1 MLCTFRIFD
10 FHFLVFFLL
19 MSSPRLKVG
28 LYAFL
33 VAAVFVLASYRL
45 LRRSDSAA
53 PTKDQVLIGTML
65 QGLTA
70 AHYQPEKVDD
80 AFSKRVFDLYLKH
93 LDYRKQFLLATD
105 VAQLRRYQTRI
116 DDEVKGGTHEFLDL
130 STKLMAD
137 RTKEMQGLYRELLAK
152 PFDFTVDETFQTDF
166 EKAAFPADKAA
177 QRELWRKLLK
187 YETLSRVSEMMEAQE
202 KAKQAKPTGATAA
215 PAAANAS
222 APTEAEPIRT
232 PAQMEAEARK
242 RVLKYYDEQFDEIK
256 ETDANERLATYA
268 NTIAN
273 TYDPHTEYFA
283 PKAKEDFDYEM
294 TGRFEGIGATLK
306 EKDGLIYIEEIIP
319 GSASARQ
326 GDLKKGDAILR
337 VAQGAAEPV
346 SIEGWHTAKAVTL
359 IRGKKGSEVRLTVK
373 KPDGST
379 KIIPIIRDVVVVDE
393 KYAQSSVITEKGQK
407 IGYLRLP
414 GFYADFNDNGGRSS
428 SDDVKKELAKL
439 NAEGVK
445 GLVMD
450 LRFNGGGSLSDAVS
464 MAGLFL
470 ESGPMV
476 QVRDGQG
483 RTQVLTDNDPRVQYN
498 GPLVILVNKYSASAS
513 EILAAAIQD
522 YHRGIIM
529 GSTSTYGKGTVQRI
543 FDLDDAL
550 PTELNS
556 IKPIGSLKLT
566 TQKFYRVNGGSTQF
580 KGVASDIVVPD
591 LYSYLDQGEKESDY
605 PLKWDEIQPARYRS
619 WGDAPNLEKLRASS
633 KSRVATNSSFKVMD
647 EMVNSMRKRKDE
659 TTVSLKLSAYR
670 AEQQQSKAI
679 SDRYEAAQKTATALN
694 FSPLAADVSALGGDS
709 VKVNRAARFTKGLK
723 KDITIGEAV
732 AVIQD
737 ELSK

>member
-1 MLCTFRIFD
+1 
-10 FHFLVFFLL
+10 

-45 LRRSDSAA
+45 LRRADSAA

-65 QGLTA
+65 QGLSA

-80 AFSKRVFDLYLKH
+80 NFSKRVFDLYLKH
-93 LDYRKQFLLATD
+93 LDYRKQFLLASD
-105 VAQLRRYQTRI
+105 VEQLRRYQTQI
-116 DDEVKGGTHEFLDL
+116 DDEVKNGTHEFLDL
-130 STKLMAD
+130 STKLMND
-137 RTKEMQGLYRELLAK
+137 RTKEMQGLYREILAK
-152 PFDFTVDETFQTDF
+152 PFDFTVDESFQTDF
-166 EKAAFPADKAA
+166 EKAPFPADKAA

-202 KAKQAKPTGATAA
+202 KAKVAKPSVATAA
-215 PAAANAS
+215 PAAANAA
-222 APTEAEPIRT
+222 APTAAEPVRT
-232 PAQMEAEARK
+232 PAEMEAEARK
-242 RVLKYYDEQFDEIK
+242 RVLKYYDEQFTEMSDV
-256 ETDANERLATYA
+256 DANERLATYA

-306 EKDGLIYIEEIIP
+306 EKDGLIYIEEIMP

-326 GDLKKGDAILR
+326 GELKKGDAILR

-346 SIEGWHTAKAVTL
+346 SVEGWHTAKAVTL

-379 KIIPIIRDVVVVDE
+379 KIISIIRDVVVVDE
-393 KYAQSSVITEKGQK
+393 KYAQSSVITDKGQK

-414 GFYADFNDNGGRSS
+414 GFYADFNDTGGRSS
-428 SDDVKKELAKL
+428 ADDVKKELAKL

-445 GLVMD
+445 GVVMD

-464 MAGLFL
+464 MAGLFMP
-470 ESGPMV
+470 SGPMV

-483 RTQVLTDNDPRVQYN
+483 HTQVLTDNDPRVQYS

-522 YHRGIIM
+522 YHRGVIM

-543 FDLDDAL
+543 FDLDEAL
-550 PTELNS
+550 PSELNNV
-556 IKPIGSLKLT
+556 KPIGSLKLT

-591 LYSYLDQGEKESDY
+591 LYSYLDEGEKESDY
-605 PLKWDEIQPARYRS
+605 PLKWDEIQPARYRAWDS
-619 WGDAPNLEKLRASS
+619 APALDKLRANS
-633 KSRVATNSSFKVMD
+633 KGRIATNPSFKVMD
-647 EMVNSMRKRKDE
+647 EMVKSMRKRKDE
-659 TTVSLKLSAYR
+659 TVVSLKLSSYR
-670 AEQQQSKAI
+670 AEQQQAKAI
-679 SDRYEAAQKTATALN
+679 SDRYEAAQKTTTDLA
-694 FSPLAADVSALGGDS
+694 FSPLSADVRAVNGDT
-709 VKVNRAARFTKGLK
+709 VKVNRAARFTRGLK

-737 ELSK
+737 QL

>member
-1 MLCTFRIFD
+1 
-10 FHFLVFFLL
+10 
-19 MSSPRLKVG
+19 MSFPRLKVG

-45 LRRSDSAA
+45 MRRADSAV
-53 PTKDQVLIGTML
+53 PSKGQVLIGTML
-65 QGLTA
+65 QGLTQ
-70 AHYQPEKVDD
+70 AHYQPEKIDD
-80 AFSKRVFDLYLKH
+80 NFSKRVFDLYLKH

-105 VAQLRRYQTRI
+105 VDQLRRYQTEI
-116 DDEVKGGTHEFLDL
+116 DDQVKRGSSEFLDL
-130 STKLMAD
+130 STKLITE
-137 RTKEMQGLYRELLAK
+137 RTKEMQSLYREILAK
-152 PFDFTVDETFQTDF
+152 PFDFTVEETFQTDF
-166 EKAAFPADKAA
+166 EKAPFPVNKVA
-177 QRELWRKLLK
+177 QREMWRKLLK
-187 YETLSRVSEMMEAQE
+187 YETLSRMSEMIEAQE
-202 KAKQAKPTGATAA
+202 KAKEAKLSAATAA
-215 PAAANAS
+215 PSAANPE
-222 APTEAEPIRT
+222 APTAAEPVRT

-242 RVLKYYDEQFDEIK
+242 RVLKYYDDQFTDLS

-294 TGRFEGIGATLK
+294 TGRFEGIGATLR
-306 EKDGLIYIEEIIP
+306 EKDGLIYVDEIIP
-319 GSASARQ
+319 GSASSRQ
-326 GDLKKGDAILR
+326 GDLKKGDAIIR
-337 VAQGAAEPV
+337 VAQGMAEPV
-346 SIEGWHTAKAVTL
+346 SIEGWRTAKAVTL

-379 KIIPIIRDVVVVDE
+379 KVIPIIRDVVVVDE
-393 KYAQSSVITEKGQK
+393 KYAQSSIITDKGQK

-445 GLVMD
+445 GVIFD
-450 LRFNGGGSLSDAVS
+450 LRFNGGGSLTDAVS
-464 MAGLFL
+464 MAGLFM

-498 GPLVILVNKYSASAS
+498 GPLVVLVNKYSASAS
-513 EILAAAIQD
+513 EILAAAVQD
-522 YHRGIIM
+522 YRRGVVM

-543 FDLDDAL
+543 FDLDEAL
-550 PTELNS
+550 PAELNS
-556 IKPIGSLKLT
+556 VKPIGSLKLT

-580 KGVASDIVVPD
+580 KGVMSDIVIPD
-591 LYSYLDQGEKESDY
+591 LYSYLDQGEKEMDY
-605 PLKWDEIQPARYRS
+605 PLKWDEIQPARFRP
-619 WGDAPNLEKLRASS
+619 WNNPPAIDKLRANS
-633 KSRVATNSSFKVMD
+633 KARVANNPSFKVME
-647 EMVNSMRKRKDE
+647 EMVKSMRKRKDE
-659 TTVSLKLSAYR
+659 TTVSLKLSTYR
-670 AEQQQSKAI
+670 AEQQQAKAI
-679 SDRYEAAQKTATALN
+679 SDRYEAAQKTATGLA
-694 FSPLAADVSALGGDS
+694 FSPLAADVRAVGGDT
-709 VKVNRAARFTKGLK
+709 VKVNRASRYTKALK

-737 ELSK
+737 EIK

>member
-1 MLCTFRIFD
+1 
-10 FHFLVFFLL
+10 
-19 MSSPRLKVG
+19 MSFPRLKVG

-45 LRRSDSAA
+45 FRRADSVV
-53 PTKDQVLIGTML
+53 PSKDQVLIGIML
-65 QGLTA
+65 QGLTS

-93 LDYRKQFLLATD
+93 LDPRKQFLLATD
-105 VAQLRRYQTRI
+105 VEQLRRYQTQI
-116 DDEVKGGTHEFLDL
+116 DDEVKNGTHEFLDL
-130 STKLMAD
+130 STKLMAQ
-137 RTKEMQGLYRELLAK
+137 RTTEMQALYREILAK
-152 PFDFTVDETFQTDF
+152 PFDFSTEESLQTDF
-166 EKAAFPADKAA
+166 EKAPFPADKAA
-177 QRELWRKLLK
+177 QHELWRKLLK
-187 YETLSRVSEMMEAQE
+187 YETLSRVAEMMDAQE
-202 KAKQAKPTGATAA
+202 KAKDAKPTGATAA
-215 PAAANAS
+215 PAAANAA
-222 APTEAEPIRT
+222 APTAAEPVRT
-232 PAQMEAEARK
+232 PVQMEIEARK
-242 RVLKYYDEQFDEIK
+242 RVLKSYDEQFEDDNV
-256 ETDANERLATYA
+256 DANERLTNYA
-268 NTIAN
+268 NAIAN

-294 TGRFEGIGATLK
+294 TGRFEGIGATLREK
-306 EKDGLIYIEEIIP
+306 EGLIYVDEIIP

-326 GDLKKGDAILR
+326 GDLKKGDALLR

-346 SIEGWHTAKAVTL
+346 SIEGWRTAKAVTL

-379 KIIPIIRDVVVVDE
+379 KIISIIRDVVVVDE
-393 KYAQSSVITEKGQK
+393 KYAQSSVITDKGQK

-445 GLVMD
+445 GVIMD
-450 LRFNGGGSLSDAVS
+450 LRFNGGGSLTDAVS
-464 MAGLFL
+464 MAGLFM

-483 RTQVLTDNDPRVQYN
+483 RTQVLTDNDPHVQYS
-498 GPLVILVNKYSASAS
+498 GPLVLLVNKYSASAS

-522 YHRGIIM
+522 YHRGVIM

-543 FDLDDAL
+543 FDLDEAL
-550 PTELNS
+550 PAELNS
-556 IKPIGSLKLT
+556 VKPIGSLKLT

-580 KGVASDIVVPD
+580 KGVVSDIVVPD

-605 PLKWDEIQPARYRS
+605 PLKWDEIQPARYRP
-619 WGDAPNLEKLRASS
+619 WDAAPALEKLRTNS
-633 KSRVATNSSFKVMD
+633 KVRVANNPSFKVMD
-647 EMVNSMRKRKDE
+647 EMVKSMRKRKDE

-670 AEQQQSKAI
+670 AEQAESKAI
-679 SDRYEAAQKTATALN
+679 SDRYEAAQKTTTALA
-694 FSPLAADVSALGGDS
+694 FSPLSADVRALGGDT
-709 VKVNRAARFTKGLK
+709 VKVNRAARFTKSLK

-732 AVIQD
+732 SVIQD
-737 ELSK
+737 ELK

>member
-1 MLCTFRIFD
+1 
-10 FHFLVFFLL
+10 
-19 MSSPRLKVG
+19 MSLPRLKVG

-45 LRRSDSAA
+45 FRRSDSAV
-53 PTKDQVLIGTML
+53 PSKEQVLIGLML
-65 QGLTA
+65 SGLSSQ
-70 AHYQPEKVDD
+70 HYQPEKVDD

-105 VAQLRRYQTRI
+105 VEQLRRYQTQI

-130 STKLMAD
+130 STKLMSE
-137 RTKEMQGLYRELLAK
+137 RTKEMQGLYREVLAK
-152 PFDFTVDETFQTDF
+152 PFDFTTDESFQTDF
-166 EKAAFPADKAA
+166 EKAAFPVDKAA

-202 KAKQAKPTGATAA
+202 KAKIAKPSAATAA
-215 PAAANAS
+215 PAAANTA
-222 APTEAEPIRT
+222 APTAAEPVRT

-242 RVLKYYDEQFDEIK
+242 RVLKYYDEQFEDLNDID
-256 ETDANERLATYA
+256 TNERLATYA

-326 GDLKKGDAILR
+326 GDLTKGDALLR

-346 SIEGWHTAKAVTL
+346 SIEGWRTAKAVTL

-379 KIIPIIRDVVVVDE
+379 KIVPIIRDVVVVDE
-393 KYAQSSVITEKGQK
+393 KYAQSSVITDKGQK

-445 GLVMD
+445 GVIMD
-450 LRFNGGGSLSDAVS
+450 LRFNGGGSLTDAVS
-464 MAGLFL
+464 MAGLFMD
-470 ESGPMV
+470 SGPMV

-483 RTQVLTDNDPRVQYN
+483 RTTVLTDNDPRVQYS
-498 GPLVILVNKYSASAS
+498 GPLVVLVNKYSASAS

-522 YHRGIIM
+522 YHRGVIM

-543 FDLDDAL
+543 FDLDEAL
-550 PTELNS
+550 PAELNS
-556 IKPIGSLKLT
+556 VKPIGSLKLT

-580 KGVASDIVVPD
+580 KGVVSDIVVPD

-605 PLKWDEIQPARYRS
+605 PLKWDEIQPARYRA
-619 WGDAPNLEKLRASS
+619 WNTPPALDKLRANS
-633 KSRVATNSSFKVMD
+633 KARVASNPGFKVMD
-647 EMVNSMRKRKDE
+647 EMVKSMRKRKDE

-670 AEQQQSKAI
+670 AEQQESKTV
-679 SDRYEAAQKTATALN
+679 SDRYDAAQKTTTALA
-694 FSPLAADVSALGGDS
+694 FSPLAADVRALGGDT
-709 VKVNRAARFTKGLK
+709 VKINRAARVTKSLK

-732 AVIQD
+732 SVIQD
-737 ELSK
+737 ELK

>member
-1 MLCTFRIFD
+1 
-10 FHFLVFFLL
+10 
-19 MSSPRLKVG
+19 MSFPRLKVG

-33 VAAVFVLASYRL
+33 VTAVFVLASYRL
-45 LRRSDSAA
+45 YRRADSAA
-53 PTKDQVLIGTML
+53 PSKDQVLIGIML
-65 QGLTA
+65 QGLTS

-93 LDYRKQFLLATD
+93 LDYRKQFLLGTD
-105 VAQLRRYQTRI
+105 IEQLRRYQTQI

-130 STKLMAD
+130 STKLMAE
-137 RTKEMQGLYRELLAK
+137 RTKAMQGLYREILAK
-152 PFDFTVDETFQTDF
+152 PFDFTTDESFQTDF
-166 EKAAFPADKAA
+166 EKASFPADQAA

-187 YETLSRVSEMMEAQE
+187 YETLSRVSEMMEAQT
-202 KAKQAKPTGATAA
+202 KAKEAKPTAATAA
-215 PAAANAS
+215 PAAANTA
-222 APTEAEPIRT
+222 APTVAEPVRT
-232 PAQMEAEARK
+232 PIQMEAEARK
-242 RVLKYYDEQFDEIK
+242 RVLKYYDEQFEDINDI
-256 ETDANERLATYA
+256 DANERLATYA

-294 TGRFEGIGATLK
+294 TGRFEGIGATLR
-306 EKDGLIYIEEIIP
+306 EKDGLIYVDEIIP

-326 GDLKKGDAILR
+326 GDLKKGDALIR
-337 VAQGAAEPV
+337 VAQAAAEPV
-346 SIEGWHTAKAVTL
+346 SIEGWRTAKAVTL

-393 KYAQSSVITEKGQK
+393 KYAQSSIITDKGQK

-445 GLVMD
+445 GVVLD
-450 LRFNGGGSLSDAVS
+450 LRFNGGGSLTDAVS
-464 MAGLFL
+464 MAGLFMD
-470 ESGPMV
+470 SGPMV

-483 RTQVLTDNDPRVQYN
+483 RTTVLTDNDPRVQYS
-498 GPLVILVNKYSASAS
+498 GPLVVLVNKYSASAS

-522 YHRGIIM
+522 YHRGVIM

-543 FDLDDAL
+543 FDLDEAL
-550 PTELNS
+550 PSELS
-556 IKPIGSLKLT
+556 SVKPIGSLKLT

-580 KGVASDIVVPD
+580 KGVLSDIVVPD

-605 PLKWDEIQPARYRS
+605 PLKWDEIQPARYRP
-619 WGDAPNLEKLRASS
+619 WGAAPAIEKLRANS
-633 KSRVATNSSFKVMD
+633 KLRVAGNPSFKVMD
-647 EMVNSMRKRKDE
+647 EMVKSMRKRKDE
-659 TTVSLKLSAYR
+659 STVSLNMSSYLV
-670 AEQQQSKAI
+670 EQRESKAI
-679 SDRYEAAQKTATALN
+679 SDRYEAAQKTTTGLA
-694 FSPLAADVSALGGDS
+694 FSPLAADVRAVGGDT
-709 VKVNRAARFTKGLK
+709 VKVNRAARFTKSLK

-737 ELSK
+737 ELK

>member
-1 MLCTFRIFD
+1 
-10 FHFLVFFLL
+10 
-19 MSSPRLKVG
+19 MSFPRLKVG

-45 LRRSDSAA
+45 FRRADSAV
-53 PTKDQVLIGTML
+53 PSKDQVLIGIML
-65 QGLTA
+65 QGLTS

-105 VAQLRRYQTRI
+105 VEQLRRYQTQI
-116 DDEVKGGTHEFLDL
+116 DDEVKNGTHEFLDL

-137 RTKEMQGLYRELLAK
+137 RTKEMQGLYREILAK
-152 PFDFTVDETFQTDF
+152 PFDFTTDESFQTDF
-166 EKAAFPADKAA
+166 EKAPFPADKAA

-187 YETLSRVSEMMEAQE
+187 FETLSRVSEMMEAQE
-202 KAKQAKPTGATAA
+202 KAKVAKPSGATAA
-215 PAAANAS
+215 PAAANAA
-222 APTEAEPIRT
+222 APTAAEPVRT
-232 PAQMEAEARK
+232 PAQMETEARK
-242 RVLKYYDEQFDEIK
+242 RVLKYYDEQFEDLNDI
-256 ETDANERLATYA
+256 DANDRLATYA

-294 TGRFEGIGATLK
+294 TGRFEGIGATLR
-306 EKDGLIYIEEIIP
+306 EKDGLIYVDEIIP

-326 GDLKKGDAILR
+326 GDLKKGDALLR

-346 SIEGWHTAKAVTL
+346 SIEGWRTAKAVTL

-373 KPDGST
+373 KADGST

-393 KYAQSSVITEKGQK
+393 KYAQSSIITDKGQK

-445 GLVMD
+445 GVIMD
-450 LRFNGGGSLSDAVS
+450 LRFNGGGSLTDAVS
-464 MAGLFL
+464 MAGLFMD
-470 ESGPMV
+470 SGPMV

-483 RTQVLTDNDPRVQYN
+483 RTTVLTDNDPRVQYS
-498 GPLVILVNKYSASAS
+498 GPLVLLVNKYSASAS

-522 YHRGIIM
+522 YHRGVIM
-529 GSTSTYGKGTVQRI
+529 GSTTTYGKGTVQRI
-543 FDLDDAL
+543 FDLDEAL
-550 PTELNS
+550 PAELS
-556 IKPIGSLKLT
+556 SVKPIGSLKLT

-591 LYSYLDQGEKESDY
+591 LYSYSDDGEKESDY
-605 PLKWDEIQPARYRS
+605 PLKWDEIQPARYRP
-619 WGDAPNLEKLRASS
+619 WDAAPAIEKLRANS
-633 KSRVATNSSFKVMD
+633 KVRVASNPSFRVMD
-647 EMVNSMRKRKDE
+647 EMVKSMRKRKDE
-659 TTVSLKLSAYR
+659 TTVSLKLTAYR
-670 AEQQQSKAI
+670 AEQQESKAI
-679 SDRYEAAQKTATALN
+679 SDRYDAAQKTSTALV
-694 FSPLAADVSALGGDS
+694 FSPLAADLRALGGDT
-709 VKVNRAARFTKGLK
+709 VKINRAARTTKGLK
-723 KDITIGEAV
+723 KDVTIGEAV
-732 AVIQD
+732 SVIQD
-737 ELSK
+737 ELK

>member
-1 MLCTFRIFD
+1 
-10 FHFLVFFLL
+10 
-19 MSSPRLKVG
+19 MSLPRLKVG

-45 LRRSDSAA
+45 FRRSDSAV
-53 PTKDQVLIGTML
+53 PSKEQVLIGLML
-65 QGLTA
+65 SGLSSQ
-70 AHYQPEKVDD
+70 HYQPEKVDD

-105 VAQLRRYQTRI
+105 VEQLRRYQTQI

-130 STKLMAD
+130 STKLMSE
-137 RTKEMQGLYRELLAK
+137 RTKEMQGLYREVLAK
-152 PFDFTVDETFQTDF
+152 PFDFTTDESFQTDF
-166 EKAAFPADKAA
+166 EKAAFPVDKAA

-202 KAKQAKPTGATAA
+202 KAKIAKPSAATAA
-215 PAAANAS
+215 PAAANTA
-222 APTEAEPIRT
+222 APTAAEPVRT

-242 RVLKYYDEQFDEIK
+242 RVLKYYDEQFEDLNDID
-256 ETDANERLATYA
+256 TNERLATYA

-326 GDLKKGDAILR
+326 GDLTKGDALLR

-346 SIEGWHTAKAVTL
+346 SIEGWRTAKAVTL

-379 KIIPIIRDVVVVDE
+379 KIVPIIRDVVVVDE
-393 KYAQSSVITEKGQK
+393 KYAQSSVITDKGQK

-445 GLVMD
+445 GVIMD
-450 LRFNGGGSLSDAVS
+450 LRFNGGGSLTDAVS
-464 MAGLFL
+464 MAGLFMD
-470 ESGPMV
+470 SGPMV

-483 RTQVLTDNDPRVQYN
+483 RTTVLTDNDPRVQYS
-498 GPLVILVNKYSASAS
+498 GPLVVLVNKYSASAS

-522 YHRGIIM
+522 YHRGVIM

-543 FDLDDAL
+543 FDLDEAL
-550 PTELNS
+550 PAELNS
-556 IKPIGSLKLT
+556 VKPIGSLKLT

-580 KGVASDIVVPD
+580 KGVVSDIVVPD

-605 PLKWDEIQPARYRS
+605 PLKWDEIQPARYRA
-619 WGDAPNLEKLRASS
+619 WNAAPALDKLRANS
-633 KSRVATNSSFKVMD
+633 KARVASNPGFKVMD
-647 EMVNSMRKRKDE
+647 EMVKSMRKRKDE

-670 AEQQQSKAI
+670 AEQQESKTV
-679 SDRYEAAQKTATALN
+679 SDRYDAAQKTTTALA
-694 FSPLAADVSALGGDS
+694 FSPLAADVRALGGDT
-709 VKVNRAARFTKGLK
+709 VKINRAARVTKSLK

-732 AVIQD
+732 SVIQD
-737 ELSK
+737 ELK

>member
-1 MLCTFRIFD
+1 
-10 FHFLVFFLL
+10 
-19 MSSPRLKVG
+19 MSFPRLKVG

-45 LRRSDSAA
+45 FRRADSAA

-65 QGLTA
+65 QGLTQ
-70 AHYQPEKVDD
+70 AHYQPEKLDD
-80 AFSKRVFDLYLKH
+80 VFSKRVFDLYLKH
-93 LDYRKQFLLATD
+93 LDYRKQFLTGAD
-105 VAQLRRYQTRI
+105 VEQLRRYQNQI
-116 DDEVKGGTHEFLDL
+116 DDEVKNGTHEFLDL
-130 STKLMAD
+130 STKLMAE
-137 RTKEMQGLYRELLAK
+137 RTKEMQGLYREILAK
-152 PFDFTVDETFQTDF
+152 PFDFSTDESFQTDF

-187 YETLSRVSEMMEAQE
+187 YETLSRVSEMMDA
-202 KAKQAKPTGATAA
+202 QAKSKEAKPSIATAA
-215 PAAANAS
+215 PSAANAA
-222 APTEAEPIRT
+222 APTKAEPVRT
-232 PAQMEAEARK
+232 PAQMEVEARK
-242 RVLKYYDEQFDEIK
+242 RVLKYYDEQFEDFADID
-256 ETDANERLATYA
+256 TNERLATYA

-294 TGRFEGIGATLK
+294 TGRFEGIGATLR
-306 EKDGLIYIEEIIP
+306 EKDGLIYVDEIIP

-326 GDLKKGDAILR
+326 GDLKKGDALLR
-337 VAQGAAEPV
+337 VAQAAAEPV
-346 SIEGWHTAKAVTL
+346 SIEGWRTAKAVTL

-445 GLVMD
+445 GIIMD
-450 LRFNGGGSLSDAVS
+450 LRFNGGGSLTDAVS
-464 MAGLFL
+464 MAGLFM

-498 GPLVILVNKYSASAS
+498 GPLVLLVNKYSASAS

-522 YHRGIIM
+522 YHRGVIM

-543 FDLDDAL
+543 IDLDDAL
-550 PTELNS
+550 PSELNS
-556 IKPIGSLKLT
+556 VKPIGSLKLT

-580 KGVASDIVVPD
+580 KGVISDIVVPD

-605 PLKWDEIQPARYRS
+605 PLKWDEIQPARYRP
-619 WGDAPNLEKLRASS
+619 WDAAPAIDKLRANS
-633 KSRVATNSSFKVMD
+633 KIRVANNPSFKVMD
-647 EMVNSMRKRKDE
+647 EMVKSMRKRKDE
-659 TTVSLKLSAYR
+659 TVISLNINSYR
-670 AEQQQSKAI
+670 AEQMQSKAI
-679 SDRYEAAQKTATALN
+679 SDRYDAAQKTNTALA
-694 FSPLAADVSALGGDS
+694 FAPLAADVRALGGDT
-709 VKVNRAARFTKGLK
+709 VKVNRATRVTKGLR

-737 ELSK
+737 ELKK

>member
-1 MLCTFRIFD
+1 
-10 FHFLVFFLL
+10 
-19 MSSPRLKVG
+19 MSFPRLKVG

-45 LRRSDSAA
+45 FRRADSAV
-53 PTKDQVLIGTML
+53 PSKEQVLIGTML
-65 QGLTA
+65 QGLSA

-93 LDYRKQFLLATD
+93 LDYRKQFLLASD
-105 VAQLRRYQTRI
+105 VEQLRRYQTQI
-116 DDEVKGGTHEFLDL
+116 DDEVKNGTHEFLDL

-137 RTKEMQGLYRELLAK
+137 RTKEMQGLYRDILAK
-152 PFDFTVDETFQTDF
+152 PFDFTTDETFQTDF

-187 YETLSRVSEMMEAQE
+187 YETLSRVSEMMEAQD
-202 KAKQAKPTGATAA
+202 KAKEAKPSGATAA
-215 PAAANAS
+215 PAAADAS
-222 APTEAEPIRT
+222 APTAAEPVRT

-242 RVLKYYDEQFDEIK
+242 RVLKYYDDQFEEISD
-256 ETDANERLATYA
+256 TDANERLATYA

-294 TGRFEGIGATLK
+294 TGRFEGIGATLR

-337 VAQGAAEPV
+337 VAQSAAEPV

-393 KYAQSSVITEKGQK
+393 KYAQSSIITEKGQK

-428 SDDVKKELAKL
+428 SEDVKKELAKL

-445 GLVMD
+445 GIVMD

-464 MAGLFL
+464 MAGLFMP
-470 ESGPMV
+470 SGPMV

-483 RTQVLTDNDPRVQYN
+483 HTQVLTDNDPRVQYS
-498 GPLVILVNKYSASAS
+498 GPLVLLVNKYSASAS
-513 EILAAAIQD
+513 EILAAAVQD
-522 YHRGIIM
+522 YHRGVIM

-543 FDLDDAL
+543 FDLDEAL
-550 PTELNS
+550 PSELNS
-556 IKPIGSLKLT
+556 VKPIGSLKLT

-580 KGVASDIVVPD
+580 KGVVSDIVVPD
-591 LYSYLDQGEKESDY
+591 LYSYLDEGEKESDY
-605 PLKWDEIQPARYRS
+605 PLKWDEIQPARYRT
-619 WGDAPNLEKLRASS
+619 WDAAPALDKLRAGS
-633 KSRVATNSSFKVMD
+633 KARVATNPSFKVMD
-647 EMVNSMRKRKDE
+647 EMVKSMRKRKDE
-659 TTVSLKLSAYR
+659 TTISLKLSAYR
-670 AEQQQSKAI
+670 AEQQESKVI
-679 SDRYEAAQKTATALN
+679 SDRYEAAQKTNTALA
-694 FSPLAADVSALGGDS
+694 FSPLAADVRAVNGDT
-709 VKVNRAARFTKGLK
+709 VKVNRAARFTRSLK

-737 ELSK
+737 EIK

>member
-1 MLCTFRIFD
+1 
-10 FHFLVFFLL
+10 
-19 MSSPRLKVG
+19 MSFPRLKVG

-45 LRRSDSAA
+45 FRRADSAA
-53 PTKDQVLIGTML
+53 PSKDQVLIGTML
-65 QGLTA
+65 QGLTQ

-93 LDYRKQFLLATD
+93 LDYRKQFLLTSD
-105 VAQLRRYQTRI
+105 VEQLRRYQTKI
-116 DDEVKGGTHEFLDL
+116 DDEVKAGTHEFLDL
-130 STKLMAD
+130 STTLMAQ
-137 RTKEMQGLYRELLAK
+137 RTKEMQGLYREILAK
-152 PFDFTVDETFQTDF
+152 PFDFTTEESFQTDF
-166 EKAAFPADKAA
+166 EKAAFPADKAT

-187 YETLSRVSEMMEAQE
+187 YETLSRVSEMMDAQE
-202 KAKQAKPTGATAA
+202 KAKEAKPSGATAA
-215 PAAANAS
+215 PAAANAA
-222 APTEAEPIRT
+222 APTAAEPVRT

-242 RVLKYYDEQFDEIK
+242 RVLKYYDEQFEDLND
-256 ETDANERLATYA
+256 TDLNERLTNYA
-268 NTIAN
+268 NAIAN

-294 TGRFEGIGATLK
+294 TGRFEGIGATLREK
-306 EKDGLIYIEEIIP
+306 EGLIYVDEIIP

-326 GDLKKGDAILR
+326 GDLKKGDALLR

-346 SIEGWHTAKAVTL
+346 SIEGWRTAKAVTL

-393 KYAQSSVITEKGQK
+393 KYAQSSVITDKGQK

-445 GLVMD
+445 GVIMD
-450 LRFNGGGSLSDAVS
+450 LRFNGGGSLTDAVS
-464 MAGLFL
+464 MAGLFMD
-470 ESGPMV
+470 SGPMV

-483 RTQVLTDNDPRVQYN
+483 RTTVLTDNDPRVQYS
-498 GPLVILVNKYSASAS
+498 GPLVLLVNKYSASAS
-513 EILAAAIQD
+513 EILAAAVQD
-522 YHRGIIM
+522 YHRGVIM

-543 FDLDDAL
+543 FDLDEAL
-550 PTELNS
+550 PAELS
-556 IKPIGSLKLT
+556 SVKPIGSLKLT

-580 KGVASDIVVPD
+580 KGVMSDIVVPD

-605 PLKWDEIQPARYRS
+605 PLKWDEIQPARYRP
-619 WGDAPNLEKLRASS
+619 WDAAPALDKLRANS
-633 KSRVATNSSFKVMD
+633 KVRVAANPSFKVMD
-647 EMVNSMRKRKDE
+647 EMVKSMRKRKDE
-659 TTVSLKLSAYR
+659 TTVSLKISSYR
-670 AEQQQSKAI
+670 AEQLESKAV
-679 SDRYEAAQKTATALN
+679 SDRYEAAQKTTTALA
-694 FSPLAADVSALGGDS
+694 FSPLAADVRALGGDT
-709 VKVNRAARFTKGLK
+709 VKVNRAARVTKGLK

-737 ELSK
+737 EIKN

>member
-1 MLCTFRIFD
+1 MTF
-10 FHFLVFFLL
+10 
-19 MSSPRLKVG
+19 PRLKVG

-45 LRRSDSAA
+45 MRRADTTV
-53 PTKDQVLIGTML
+53 PTKEQVLIGTML
-65 QGLTA
+65 QGLSQ
-70 AHYQPEKVDD
+70 AHYQPEKIDD
-80 AFSKRVFDLYLKH
+80 NFSKRVFDLYLKH

-105 VAQLRRYQTRI
+105 VEQLRQYQTKI
-116 DDEVKGGTHEFLDL
+116 DDEVKNGTREFLDL
-130 STKLMAD
+130 STKLLAE
-137 RTKEMQGLYRELLAK
+137 RTKEMQGLYRDILAQ
-152 PFDFTVDETFQTDF
+152 PFDFTTDESFQTDF

-202 KAKQAKPTGATAA
+202 KAKEAKPSTATAA
-215 PAAANAS
+215 PAAANAA
-222 APTEAEPIRT
+222 APTAAEPVRT
-232 PAQMEAEARK
+232 PTQMEVEARK
-242 RVLKYYDEQFDEIK
+242 RVLKYYDDQFAEMADV
-256 ETDANERLATYA
+256 DANERLATYA

-283 PKAKEDFDYEM
+283 PQAKEDFDYEM
-294 TGRFEGIGATLK
+294 TGRFEGIGATLR
-306 EKDGLIYIEEIIP
+306 EKDGLIYIEDIMP

-326 GDLKKGDAILR
+326 GELTKGDAILR
-337 VAQGAAEPV
+337 VAQAAAEPV

-379 KIIPIIRDVVVVDE
+379 KIIPIIRDVVVVED
-393 KYAQSSVITEKGQK
+393 KYAQSSIITDKNQK

-445 GLVMD
+445 GIVMD

-464 MAGLFL
+464 MAGLFMP
-470 ESGPMV
+470 SGPMV

-483 RTQVLTDNDPRVQYN
+483 RTQVLTDNDPRVQYG

-522 YHRGIIM
+522 YHRGVIM

-543 FDLDDAL
+543 FDLDEAL
-550 PTELNS
+550 PSELNS
-556 IKPIGSLKLT
+556 VKPIGSLKLT

-580 KGVASDIVVPD
+580 KGVVSDIVVPD
-591 LYSYLDQGEKESDY
+591 LYSYLDEGEKESDY
-605 PLKWDEIQPARYRS
+605 PLKWDEIQAARYHP
-619 WGDAPNLEKLRASS
+619 WDAAPALDKLRASS
-633 KSRVATNSSFKVMD
+633 KARIATNPSFKVMD
-647 EMVNSMRKRKDE
+647 EMVKSMRKRKDE
-659 TTVSLKLSAYR
+659 TVVSLKLSAYR
-670 AEQQQSKAI
+670 AEQQEAKAI
-679 SDRYEAAQKTATALN
+679 SDRYEAAQKTTTSLA
-694 FSPLAADVSALGGDS
+694 FSPLAANVRAVNGDT
-709 VKVNRAARFTKGLK
+709 VKVNRAARFTHSLK

-737 ELSK
+737 EL

>member
-1 MLCTFRIFD
+1 
-10 FHFLVFFLL
+10 
-19 MSSPRLKVG
+19 MSFPRLKVG

-33 VAAVFVLASYRL
+33 VTAVFVLASYRL
-45 LRRSDSAA
+45 FRRADSAV
-53 PTKDQVLIGTML
+53 PSKDQVLIGLML
-65 QGLTA
+65 QGLSA
-70 AHYQPEKVDD
+70 QHYQPEKIDD

-93 LDYRKQFLLATD
+93 LDYRKQFLRAPD
-105 VAQLRRYQTRI
+105 VEQLRRYQTAI
-116 DDEVKGGTHEFLDL
+116 DDEVKRGSHEFLDL
-130 STKLMAD
+130 STRLMAE
-137 RTKEMQGLYRELLAK
+137 RIKEMQGLYREILAK

-166 EKAAFPADKAA
+166 EKAPFPADKAA
-177 QRELWRKLLK
+177 QREQWRKLLK
-187 YETLSRVSEMMEAQE
+187 FETLSRVSEMMEAQD
-202 KAKQAKPTGATAA
+202 KAKEAKPNAATAA
-215 PAAANAS
+215 PSAANAN
-222 APTEAEPIRT
+222 APTAAEPPRT

-242 RVLKYYDEQFDEIK
+242 RVLKYYDEQFTEFNDI
-256 ETDANERLATYA
+256 DANERLATYA

-294 TGRFEGIGATLK
+294 TGRFEGIGATLREK
-306 EKDGLIYIEEIIP
+306 EGLIYVDDIVP

-326 GDLKKGDAILR
+326 GELKKGDAIIR
-337 VAQGAAEPV
+337 VAQGQAEPV
-346 SIEGWHTAKAVTL
+346 SIEGWRTAKAVTL

-379 KIIPIIRDVVVVDE
+379 KVIPIIRDVVVVEE
-393 KYAQSSVITEKGQK
+393 KYAQSSVINDKGQK

-445 GLVMD
+445 GLIVD
-450 LRFNGGGSLSDAVS
+450 LRFNGGGSLTDAVS
-464 MAGLFL
+464 MAGLFM

-483 RTQVLTDNDPRVQYN
+483 RTQVLTDNDPHVQYS
-498 GPLVILVNKYSASAS
+498 GPLVVLVNKYSASAS

-522 YHRGIIM
+522 YRRGVVM

-543 FDLDDAL
+543 FDLDEAL
-550 PTELNS
+550 PAELNNV
-556 IKPIGSLKLT
+556 KPIGSLKLT

-580 KGVASDIVVPD
+580 KGVMSDIVVPD
-591 LYSYLDQGEKESDY
+591 LYSYLDEGEKESDY
-605 PLKWDEIQPARYRS
+605 PLKWDEIQPARYRP
-619 WGDAPNLEKLRASS
+619 WNTPPALAKLQANS
-633 KSRVATNSSFKVMD
+633 KARVASNPSFKVMN

-659 TTVSLKLSAYR
+659 TIVSLKLSTYR

-679 SDRYEAAQKTATALN
+679 SDRYEAAQKSATALA
-694 FSPLAADVSALGGDS
+694 FSPLTADVRALGGDT
-709 VKVNRAARFTKGLK
+709 VKVNRAARFTKNLK

-737 ELSK
+737 ELK

>member
-1 MLCTFRIFD
+1 
-10 FHFLVFFLL
+10 

-45 LRRSDSAA
+45 LRRADSTV

-65 QGLTA
+65 QGLSA

-80 AFSKRVFDLYLKH
+80 NFSKRVFDLYLKH

-105 VAQLRRYQTRI
+105 VDQLRRYQTQI
-116 DDEVKGGTHEFLDL
+116 DDEVKNGTHEFLDL

-137 RTKEMQGLYRELLAK
+137 RTKDMQGLYREILAK
-152 PFDFTVDETFQTDF
+152 PFDFTKEETFQTDF
-166 EKAAFPADKAA
+166 EKAPFPADKAA

-202 KAKQAKPTGATAA
+202 KAKEAKPSAATTA
-215 PAAANAS
+215 PAAANAA
-222 APTEAEPIRT
+222 APTTAEPVRT
-232 PAQMEAEARK
+232 PAEMEAEARK
-242 RVLKYYDEQFDEIK
+242 RVLKYYDEQFADMG
-256 ETDANERLATYA
+256 ETDANERLAIYA

-283 PKAKEDFDYEM
+283 PQAKEDFDYEM

-326 GDLKKGDAILR
+326 GELKKGDAILR

-346 SIEGWHTAKAVTL
+346 SVEGWHTAKAVPL
-359 IRGKKGSEVRLTVK
+359 IKGKKGSEVRLTVK

-379 KIIPIIRDVVVVDE
+379 KIVAIIRDVVVIDE
-393 KYAQSSVITEKGQK
+393 KYAQSSVITDKGQK

-414 GFYADFNDNGGRSS
+414 SFYADFSDTGGRSS

-445 GLVMD
+445 GVVMD

-464 MAGLFL
+464 MAGLFMP
-470 ESGPMV
+470 SGPMV

-483 RTQVLTDNDPRVQYN
+483 HTQVLTDNDPRVQYS
-498 GPLVILVNKYSASAS
+498 GPVVLLVNKYSASAS

-522 YHRGIIM
+522 YHRGVIM

-543 FDLDDAL
+543 FDLDEAL
-550 PTELNS
+550 PSELNS
-556 IKPIGSLKLT
+556 VKPIGSLKLT

-580 KGVASDIVVPD
+580 KGVVSDIVVPD
-591 LYSYLDQGEKESDY
+591 LYSYLDEGEKESDY
-605 PLKWDEIQPARYRS
+605 PLKWDEIQPARYRAWDS
-619 WGDAPNLEKLRASS
+619 APALDKLRANS
-633 KSRVATNSSFKVMD
+633 KARIATNASFKVMD
-647 EMVNSMRKRKDE
+647 EMVRSMRKRKSE
-659 TTVSLKLSAYR
+659 TVVSLKLDTYR
-670 AEQQQSKAI
+670 TEQKQAKVI
-679 SDRYEAAQKTATALN
+679 SDRYEAAQKTTTDLA
-694 FSPLAADVSALGGDS
+694 FSPLSADVRAVNGDT
-709 VKVNRAARFTKGLK
+709 VKINRASRFTRGLK

-737 ELSK
+737 ELK

>member
-1 MLCTFRIFD
+1 
-10 FHFLVFFLL
+10 
-19 MSSPRLKVG
+19 MSFPRLKVG

-45 LRRSDSAA
+45 FRRADSAV
-53 PTKDQVLIGTML
+53 PSKEQVLIGTML
-65 QGLTA
+65 QGLSA

-93 LDYRKQFLLATD
+93 LDYRKQFLLTSD
-105 VAQLRRYQTRI
+105 VEQLRRYQTQI
-116 DDEVKGGTHEFLDL
+116 DDEVKNGTHEFLDL

-137 RTKEMQGLYRELLAK
+137 RTKEMQGLYRDILAK
-152 PFDFTVDETFQTDF
+152 PFDFTTDETFQTNF

-187 YETLSRVSEMMEAQE
+187 YETLSRVSEMMEAQD
-202 KAKQAKPTGATAA
+202 KAKEAKPSGATAA
-215 PAAANAS
+215 PAAADAS
-222 APTEAEPIRT
+222 APTAAEPVRT

-242 RVLKYYDEQFDEIK
+242 RVLKYYDDQFEEISD
-256 ETDANERLATYA
+256 TDANERLATYA

-294 TGRFEGIGATLK
+294 TGRFEGIGATLR

-337 VAQGAAEPV
+337 VAQSAAEPV

-393 KYAQSSVITEKGQK
+393 KYAQSSIITEKGQK

-428 SDDVKKELAKL
+428 SEDVKKELAKL

-445 GLVMD
+445 GIVMD

-464 MAGLFL
+464 MAGLFMP
-470 ESGPMV
+470 SGPMV

-483 RTQVLTDNDPRVQYN
+483 HTQVLTDNDPRVQYS
-498 GPLVILVNKYSASAS
+498 GPLVLLVNKYSASAS
-513 EILAAAIQD
+513 EILAAAVQD
-522 YHRGIIM
+522 YHRGVIM

-543 FDLDDAL
+543 FDLDEAL
-550 PTELNS
+550 PSELNS
-556 IKPIGSLKLT
+556 VKPIGSLKLT

-580 KGVASDIVVPD
+580 KGVVSDIVVPD
-591 LYSYLDQGEKESDY
+591 LYSYLDEGEKESDY
-605 PLKWDEIQPARYRS
+605 PLKWDEIQPARYRT
-619 WGDAPNLEKLRASS
+619 WDAAPALDKLRAGS
-633 KSRVATNSSFKVMD
+633 KARVATNPSFKVMD
-647 EMVNSMRKRKDE
+647 EMVKSMRKRKDE
-659 TTVSLKLSAYR
+659 TTISLKLSVYR
-670 AEQQQSKAI
+670 AEQQESKVI
-679 SDRYEAAQKTATALN
+679 SDRYEAAQKTNTALA
-694 FSPLAADVSALGGDS
+694 FSPLAADVRAVNGDT
-709 VKVNRAARFTKGLK
+709 VKVNRAARFTKSLK

-737 ELSK
+737 EIK